1 MLLPSSVNH
10 KFSITLGQID
20 YIFGNRKV
28 MMVYGVMDVRLKT
41 NQYMYA
47 IYFFMFY
54 SNRVLYND
62 FF

>member
-28 MMVYGVMDVRLKT
+28 MIVYGVMDVLLKT
-41 NQYMYA
+41 NHNMYA
-47 IYFFMFY
+47 IYFSMFY
-54 SNRVLYND
+54 ANMCLYND